1 MIQTLRTLIVDDEP
15 LAIERLQILT
25 GQQDG
30 VSLVGTA
37 SDGASA
43 LRMVDALAPDLVL
56 CDIAMPDLNGLEV
69 AAAIDR
75 LDNPPAVIFVTA
87 FDQYAV
93 EAFEANAVDYVLKPY
108 SDARLQAA
116 VERLKERLASVP
128 APAPQ
133 DLGALVAS
141 IAAKLNPQGE
151 KLKWIKASVGTTLRL
166 IPIDDV
172 LFFQSGEKYTMVAT
186 KELDA
191 LIRTPIKEIIDG
203 IDAGRF
209 WQIHR
214 STVVNASAIE
224 SVSRDFRGQ
233 ATVKVKGRK
242 ENLVVSRPFSHL
254 FKQM

>member
-1 MIQTLRTLIVDDEP
+1 LLIMMQTLRTLIVDDEP

-93 EAFEANAVDYVLKPY
+93 AAFDVAAVDYLLKPV
-108 SDARLQAA
+108 SP
-116 VERLKERLASVP
+116 ERLAR
-128 APAPQ
+128 
-133 DLGALVAS
+133 ALARVREWRATERVQNQKS
-141 IAAKLNPQGE
+141 
-151 KLKWIKASVGTTLRL
+151 KWISEFWVQNRGEMLRVDAAQVDLIEAERDYMRLHVGARSWL
-166 IPIDDV
+166 IHQTIKSLEARMNPDQ
-172 LFFQSGEKYTMVAT
+172 F
-186 KELDA
+186 
-191 LIRTPIKEIIDG
+191 IR
-203 IDAGRF
+203 
-209 WQIHR
+209 IHR
-214 STVVNASAIE
+214 SKMVRRDGIVVLKHHGDGAWSVDLGDGGTHRIGRTYLHDVKAIMH
-224 SVSRDFRGQ
+224 G
-233 ATVKVKGRK
+233 A
-242 ENLVVSRPFSHL
+242 
-254 FKQM
+254 

>member
-93 EAFEANAVDYVLKPY
+93 AAFDVAAVDYLLKPV
-108 SDARLQAA
+108 SPD
-116 VERLKERLASVP
+116 RLARALTRVREWRAAER
-128 APAPQ
+128 APSQ
-133 DLGALVAS
+133 KS
-141 IAAKLNPQGE
+141 
-151 KLKWIKASVGTTLRL
+151 KWINEFWVQNRGEMLRVDAAQVDLIEAERDYMRLHVGARSWLIHQTIKSLEARMNPDQFLR
-166 IPIDDV
+166 
-172 LFFQSGEKYTMVAT
+172 
-186 KELDA
+186 
-191 LIRTPIKEIIDG
+191 
-203 IDAGRF
+203 
-209 WQIHR
+209 IHR
-214 STVVNASAIE
+214 SKMVRRDGIVGLKHHGDGAWSVDLGDGGVHRIGRTYLHDVKAIMNA
-224 SVSRDFRGQ
+224 
-233 ATVKVKGRK
+233 
-242 ENLVVSRPFSHL
+242 
-254 FKQM
+254 